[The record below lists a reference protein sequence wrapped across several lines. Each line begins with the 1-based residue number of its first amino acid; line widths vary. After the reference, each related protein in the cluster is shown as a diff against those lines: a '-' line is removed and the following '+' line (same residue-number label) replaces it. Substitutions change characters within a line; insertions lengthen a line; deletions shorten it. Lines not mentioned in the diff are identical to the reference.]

1 MSRNILQRAQAN
13 RHHVKFW
20 VTLFRGLLAITLG
33 VVLVFYPDKTRWF
46 LGNFMGIFWLA
57 SGVISLRWSATGERS
72 RGWAL
77 VAGIVGVLA
86 GIGMLG
92 RGVAGRFVAE
102 DIVISIVGLIVL
114 LTGLLHMFGGFKQ
127 DGQSIRRWSWTS
139 FLLGVFEA
147 VLGLLLIIEPFER
160 GPIIYTAATIWALLG
175 GLILINDA
183 MRVRR
188 QSQVVGADD
197 QLIPADKIAK
207 ETEEI

>member
-13 RHHVKFW
+13 RQRVKFW
-20 VTLFRGLLAITLG
+20 ITLFRGLLAITLG

-46 LGNFMGIFWLA
+46 LGNFMGMFWLA
-57 SGVISLRWSATGERS
+57 SGFISLRWSATGERA

-77 VAGIVGVLA
+77 VAGIVGMLA

-102 DIVISIVGLIVL
+102 DIVISVVGLIIL
-114 LTGLLHMFGGFKQ
+114 LTGLLHMSGGFKQ
-127 DGQSIRRWSWTS
+127 DGQAIRRWSWTS

-147 VLGLLLIIEPFER
+147 VLGLILMIEPLER
-160 GPIIYTAATIWALLG
+160 GPITYTAATIWALLG
-175 GLILINDA
+175 GLILIGDA

-188 QSQVVGADD
+188 QSQAVGAGNEPVP
-197 QLIPADKIAK
+197 LDKI
-207 ETEEI
+207 ETEEP

>member
-1 MSRNILQRAQAN
+1 M
-13 RHHVKFW
+13 
-20 VTLFRGLLAITLG
+20 LAITLG
-33 VVLVFYPDKTRWF
+33 VVLVFFPDKTRWF
-46 LGNFMGIFWLA
+46 LGNFIGMFWLA
-57 SGVISLRWSATGERS
+57 SGFISLRWSATGERA

-114 LTGLLHMFGGFKQ
+114 LTGLLHMLGGFKQ
-127 DGQSIRRWSWTS
+127 KGQAIRRWSWTG

-147 VLGLLLIIEPFER
+147 VLGLLLIIEPFKR

-175 GLILINDA
+175 GLILIGDA

-188 QSQVVGADD
+188 QSQVIGADY
-197 QLIPADKIAK
+197 QPIPPDKITK
-207 ETEEI
+207 ET